1 MRFFLFIA
9 SLLISLHCI
18 AQNQYNL
25 IPKPTTLFYKDGFF
39 GLNKKTVIQAD
50 ENSFEAKY
58 LQEQIKNQ
66 TGLELK
72 ITSKFNSKN
81 SIQFTV
87 KDTDPNTINF
97 DGEQYSLE
105 VTTNKIQIVAFS
117 SQGVFYGIQSLLQ
130 MIPYAKTSDIK
141 LKAVSIQDNPKFKWR
156 GMHLDVARHFF
167 PIEFIKKYIDYLAT
181 YKLNTFHW
189 HLTDD
194 QGWRIEIKK
203 YPKLT
208 AIGAWRNG
216 SMVGHYND
224 QKFDDIRYGG
234 FYTQEQIKE
243 VVAYAK
249 ERHITV
255 LPEIEMPGHAV
266 AALAAYPQLA
276 CTDGPFE
283 VAKQWGVLDD
293 VFCPKEETFTFLE
306 DVLTEVMAL
315 FPSTYIHIGGDEC
328 PKTRWKSCEHCQHL
342 MQEKGLKDEHELQS
356 YFIQRIEKFV
366 NANGRKIIGWD
377 EILEGGLAPNAAVM
391 SWRGTEGGIAA
402 AKQKHYVVMS
412 PGSHCYFD
420 HYQADPQNEPIA
432 IGGYTTVEKVYSYN
446 PIPEELTAEEAHY
459 ILGAQGNVWTEYMNT
474 ANQVEYMMMTRMT
487 ALSEVLWGTSDPS
500 NYKDFE
506 NRLIYHFSIF
516 EKKGIHYSQ
525 AIYNIVSK
533 IEQNKEELQYN
544 LKARNNEGIRFTTD
558 GTEPNLNSQKYTSS
572 IPITKSIKIKATY
585 FEENAKK
592 GNTIEQEFVLS
603 KTTAKAIHLE
613 YPPSKSYSEGGAFTL
628 INGVY
633 GNTQKFGKNWL
644 GFGGKD
650 IIATID
656 FKGEETISSVQF
668 HVFDGESSWIYLP
681 SKITI
686 ETSQDGIEF
695 TMQESLSEQEIYDV
709 KGNINIHFNEVQAKY
724 LRVTVKNF
732 GTIPEGK
739 PGEGNESWLFMDEIT
754 AN

>member
-1 MRFFLFIA
+1 MRFSLFIA

-39 GLNKKTVIQAD
+39 SLNKKTIIQAD

-72 ITSKFNSKN
+72 ITSKLNSKN
-81 SIQFTV
+81 SIQFTI
-87 KDTDPNTINF
+87 KDTDSNTINF
-97 DGEQYSLE
+97 DVEQYNLE
-105 VTTNKIQIVAFS
+105 VSTNKIQIVAFS

-130 MIPYAKTSDIK
+130 IIPYTKASDIK

-167 PIEFIKKYIDYLAT
+167 SVEFIKKYIDYLAT

-328 PKTRWKSCEHCQHL
+328 PKTRWKSCEHCQQL
-342 MQEKGLKDEHELQS
+342 MKENGLKDEHELQS

-366 NANGRKIIGWD
+366 NTNGRKIIGWD

-446 PIPEELTAEEAHY
+446 PIPEELTTEEAHY

-474 ANQVEYMMMTRMT
+474 ADHVEYMMMTRMV
-487 ALSEVLWGTSDPS
+487 ALSEVLWGTSNPS

-533 IEQNKEELQYN
+533 IEQNKEGLQYN
-544 LKARNNEGIRFTTD
+544 LKGRNNEGIRFTTN
-558 GTEPNLNSQKYTSS
+558 GTEPSLNSQKYTSP
-572 IPITKSIKIKATY
+572 IPITKNVKIKATY
-585 FEENAKK
+585 FEENTKK
-592 GNTIEQEFVLS
+592 GNTIEQEFTLS
-603 KTTAKAIHLE
+603 KTTAKSIHLE

-681 SKITI
+681 SKIII

-695 TMQESLSEQEIYDV
+695 TIQESLSEQEIYDA
-709 KGNINIHFNEVQAKY
+709 KGNINIYFNQVQAKY

>member
-9 SLLISLHCI
+9 SLFISLHCI

-87 KDTDPNTINF
+87 KETDPNTINF

-328 PKTRWKSCEHCQHL
+328 PKTRWKSCEHCQQL

-487 ALSEVLWGTSDPS
+487 ALSEVLWGTSNPS

-533 IEQNKEELQYN
+533 IEQNKEELQYH

-686 ETSQDGIEF
+686 EISQDGIEF